1 MYVANFRQD
10 SVTLIR
16 KIPLLPSQIP
26 ILLIHRTGAQST
38 SNSFKVSRK
47 RVEILGN
54 FFAQNHP
61 GYIANSV
68 TFCQEQC
75 DILPEDDVLL
85 GIPEI
90 IDDTV
95 ENTPVDEG
103 PMVRKNVDPQDIDH
117 GFVSDYSI
125 SKPQREQIAIFFGL
139 KLILSL

>member
-1 MYVANFRQD
+1 MKYN
-10 SVTLIR
+10 
-16 KIPLLPSQIP
+16 
-26 ILLIHRTGAQST
+26 
-38 SNSFKVSRK
+38 
-47 RVEILGN
+47 GN

-103 PMVRKNVDPQDIDH
+103 PMVRKNDDPQDIDH

-125 SKPQREQIAIFFGL
+125 SKPQREQIANFLWPEINPEPVNEFEISGIASLAFV
-139 KLILSL
+139 KLWVISYRSSGSNVKMPPNCCF